1 MTLKKRL
8 ILDVQVHSTQAVEVL
23 KFVGSALKSR
33 HKFFI
38 VTPNPEIIVEA
49 QRNKLLLSALNSADV
64 AVADGVGLKLAG
76 NLKIIKGRQLML
88 DLFELANKQKLKIF
102 LLGSDKKTI
111 DKSLYLLSKYYQD
124 VIARGIPGPKLN
136 KQAQTIS
143 QDNKRLEQEALKA
156 INLFRPD
163 FLFVAFGAPKQ
174 ELWVKKHFSE
184 LKVGGTMV
192 VGGALDYFAGT
203 AKVPPQFLAQIGLE
217 WFWRL
222 ILQPKRIKRIFR
234 AVVVFPFLLLVKR

>member
-1 MTLKKRL
+1 MKLKNRL
-8 ILDVQVHSTQAVEVL
+8 ILGVNVHSTSTNSVL
-23 KFVGSALKSR
+23 EFVSLALRNK

-38 VTPNPEIIVEA
+38 VTPNPEIVVEA
-49 QRNKLLLSALNSADV
+49 QKNKLLLAALNSADL
-64 AVADGVGLKLAG
+64 AVPDGVGLKLAG
-76 NLKIIKGRQLML
+76 DLKIIKGRQLML
-88 DLFELANKQKLKIF
+88 DLFELADEQKLRIF

-111 DKSLYLLSKYYQD
+111 DKSLAILSKSYQD
-124 VIARGIPGPKLN
+124 VVVWGIPGPRLN

-174 ELWVKKHFSE
+174 EIWVKKHLE
-184 LKVGGTMV
+184 KLRVGGVMV

-203 AKVPPQFLAQIGLE
+203 AKIPPRFIAQIGLE

-222 ILQPKRIKRIFR
+222 IHEPRRIKRIFN
-234 AVVVFPFLLLVKR
+234 AVIVFPLLLLIKK